1 MPKNNSKK
9 EKDKPAQ
16 KETPKKLILCE
27 LVEAY
32 PEENWVIKGALHSA
46 GLLEQY
52 KHELEIY
59 DYETITPSITAEE
72 LDKIIKTFL
81 GE

>member
-1 MPKNNSKK
+1 MTK
-9 EKDKPAQ
+9 KDKKTDKPST
-16 KETPKKLILCE
+16 KENPKKLILCE

-32 PEENWVIKGALHSA
+32 PEENWVIMGALHSV

-52 KHELEIY
+52 KHELDIY
-59 DYETITPSITAEE
+59 GYETITPSITAEE

>member
-1 MPKNNSKK
+1 MAKSSKK
-9 EKDKPAQ
+9 DEEKPSKT
-16 KETPKKLILCE
+16 ETPPKKLILCE

-32 PEENWVIKGALHSA
+32 PEENWVIAGALSSV

-52 KHELEIY
+52 KHELSIYGYEEIN
-59 DYETITPSITAEE
+59 PSITVDE
-72 LDKIIKTFL
+72 LTEIIKEFL